1 MLLYSLILFFSARVP
16 NFALPPPSLESS
28 LGEKGLLRL
37 CVFAIFTLFLSACAT
52 QPYYKANA
60 IYPDA
65 HDGGSIVEFSPNERI
80 LISGGWE
87 GRVRLWSLP
96 SGEAL
101 NDWQAHDDTVNGIVF
116 VSSTRLIT
124 AGYDAH
130 LVRWSIE
137 GKKLQD
143 KTLPS
148 AVTHMIAAKDQG
160 WLITGHADG
169 WVRLWAISDF
179 KPITERQLHSD
190 QVAALAYDATSGK
203 IASSDTGQQVM
214 LWQPGS
220 EPVVLQS
227 PASYSRTLVFSAD
240 GMRLYGGG
248 WFDLFQWDTDT
259 GKLKVIATEH
269 AGIIKSLDRTPAGQL
284 ASISRQTDS
293 SVYLLDADSGVV
305 KQRYQ
310 PHELCGGYIRVS
322 PSGRYWAT
330 TSDDASVRFWDH
342 QHLELSE

>member
-1 MLLYSLILFFSARVP
+1 MRVERSCRHFFLKPVGGKVCLSIIAT
-16 NFALPPPSLESS
+16 F
-28 LGEKGLLRL
+28 
-37 CVFAIFTLFLSACAT
+37 FIFLSACTT

-96 SGEAL
+96 GGEPL
-101 NDWQAHDDTVNGIVF
+101 RDWQAHDDTVNGIVF
-116 VSSTRLIT
+116 VSDTRLIT

-130 LVRWSIE
+130 LVRWSLQ

-143 KTLPS
+143 KKLPS
-148 AVTHMIAAKDQG
+148 AVTHMVAAMDRG

-169 WVRLWAISDF
+169 GVRIWSISDF
-179 KPITERQLHSD
+179 KQVAELRLHSS
-190 QVAALAYDATSGK
+190 QIAALAYDAASGK
-203 IASSDTGQQVM
+203 IASSDTGRGVI
-214 LWQPGS
+214 LWRPDS
-220 EPVVLQS
+220 EAVVLQS
-227 PASYSRTLVFSAD
+227 PSSYSRTLVFSAD
-240 GMRLYGGG
+240 GKQLYGGG
-248 WFDLFQWDTDT
+248 WFDLFKWDTGT

-269 AGIIKSLDRTPAGQL
+269 NGIIKSLDRTPAGQL

-293 SVYLLDADSGVV
+293 SVYLLDADSGEV

-310 PHELCGGYIRVS
+310 QHELCGGYVRVS
-322 PSGRYWAT
+322 PTGRYWAT